1 MKYKIGD
8 IVKHDSLNTWIV
20 VATKENALTSKYLDD
35 LDGDLKIK
43 GINEIACSGIAVS
56 SGFEYVIK
64 KILSFDN
71 GCAFLDDGHEQC
83 FEEDIWR

>member
-8 IVKHDSLNTWIV
+8 IVKRDSFNTWIV
-20 VATKENALTSKYLDD
+20 VATKETALTSKYLDD

-43 GINEIACSGIAVS
+43 GINEIACSGISVS
-56 SGFEYVIK
+56 SGLEYVIK
-64 KILSFDN
+64 KILSFEN
-71 GCAFLDDGHEQC
+71 GFAVLDDGHEHC